1 MGKNKIRL
9 IAAALLLVW
18 LAIMAVIFVRSSVRR
33 LQRALETELA
43 RLESGGTALEVIAYP
58 GGEVREFSGAAAEAA
73 AAAAAAAGLSLEYG
87 GVKRK
92 GAIRTEAG
100 DYRVFIDTAGGP
112 VWLFVRA
119 DGSGRVDCS
128 GSFTVRVEGAGE
140 LYSVIDGLM
149 KGGTGT

>member
-18 LAIMAVIFVRSSVRR
+18 LAIMAVFFARSSVRR
-33 LQRALETELA
+33 LRSALETELA
-43 RLESGGTALEVIAYP
+43 RLESGGTALEVIAFP
-58 GGEVREFSGAAAEAA
+58 GGEVREFSGDEAE
-73 AAAAAAAGLSLEYG
+73 AAAAAGLSLEYG
-87 GVKRK
+87 GVERK
-92 GAIRTEAG
+92 GGIRTEAG

-119 DGSGRVDCS
+119 DGRGSVDCS

>member
-1 MGKNKIRL
+1 MRAHTALNKKRRAAA
-9 IAAALLLVW
+9 IAAACL
-18 LAIMAVIFVRSSVRR
+18 AVICAAFFALRGVRARS
-33 LQRALETELA
+33 AL
-43 RLESGGTALEVIAYP
+43 LESGAAAMTVTAYP
-58 GGEVREFSGAAAEAA
+58 GGEVREFSGDEAD
-73 AAAAAAAGLSLEYG
+73 AAAAAGLSLEYG

-119 DGSGRVDCS
+119 DGRGSVDCS
-128 GSFTVRVEGAGE
+128 GSCAVRVEDMEG

-149 KGGTGT
+149 EGRVDT

>member
-1 MGKNKIRL
+1 MRAHTALNKKRRAAA
-9 IAAALLLVW
+9 IAAACL
-18 LAIMAVIFVRSSVRR
+18 AVICAAFFALRGVRARS
-33 LQRALETELA
+33 AL
-43 RLESGGTALEVIAYP
+43 LESGAAAMTVTAYP
-58 GGEVREFSGAAAEAA
+58 GGEVREFSGDEADAA
-73 AAAAAAAGLSLEYG
+73 AAAARSLEYG

-119 DGSGRVDCS
+119 DGRGSVDCS
-128 GSFTVRVEGAGE
+128 GSFTVRVKGAGE

-149 KGGTGT
+149 KGETDT

>member
-1 MGKNKIRL
+1 MRAHTALNKKRRAAA
-9 IAAALLLVW
+9 IAAACL
-18 LAIMAVIFVRSSVRR
+18 AVICAAFFALRGVRARG
-33 LQRALETELA
+33 ALRSELA
-43 RLESGGTALEVIAYP
+43 LLESGGTALEVIAFP
-58 GGEVREFSGAAAEAA
+58 GGEVRKFSGDEAD
-73 AAAAAAAGLSLEYG
+73 AAAAAGLSLEYG

-119 DGSGRVDCS
+119 DGRGSVDCS

-149 KGGTGT
+149 EGRVDT

>member
-9 IAAALLLVW
+9 IAAALLLVA
-18 LAIMAVIFVRSSVRR
+18 LAIVAAFFALRGVRARS
-33 LQRALETELA
+33 AL
-43 RLESGGTALEVIAYP
+43 LESGAAAMTVTAYP
-58 GGEVREFSGAAAEAA
+58 GGEVREFSGDEADAA
-73 AAAAAAAGLSLEYG
+73 AAAARSLEYG

-119 DGSGRVDCS
+119 DGRGSVDCS

>member
-33 LQRALETELA
+33 LRSALETELA
-43 RLESGGTALEVIAYP
+43 RLESGGTALEVIAFP
-58 GGEVREFSGAAAEAA
+58 GGEVREFSGDEAA
-73 AAAAAAAGLSLEYG
+73 AAAAVARSLEYG

-119 DGSGRVDCS
+119 DGSGSVDCS

-149 KGGTGT
+149 KGETDT

>member
-9 IAAALLLVW
+9 IAAALLLVA
-18 LAIMAVIFVRSSVRR
+18 LAIVAAFFALRGVRARS
-33 LQRALETELA
+33 ALRSELA
-43 RLESGGTALEVIAYP
+43 LLGSGAAAMTVTEYP
-58 GGEVREFSGAAAEAA
+58 GGEVRKFSGDEAE
-73 AAAAAAAGLSLEYG
+73 AAAAAGLSLEYD
-87 GVKRK
+87 GVERK
-92 GAIRTEAG
+92 GGIRTEAG

-119 DGSGRVDCS
+119 DGRGSVDCA

-149 KGGTGT
+149 EGGTGT

>member
-9 IAAALLLVW
+9 IAAALLLVA
-18 LAIMAVIFVRSSVRR
+18 LAIVAAFFALRGVRARG
-33 LQRALETELA
+33 ALRSELA
-43 RLESGGTALEVIAYP
+43 LLESGAAAMTVTAYP
-58 GGEVREFSGAAAEAA
+58 GGEVREFSGDEAD
-73 AAAAAAAGLSLEYG
+73 AAAAAGLSLEYG

-100 DYRVFIDTAGGP
+100 DYRVFIDTAEGP

-119 DGSGRVDCS
+119 DGRGSVDCS
-128 GSFTVRVEGAGE
+128 GSFTVRVKGAGE

-149 KGGTGT
+149 EGGTST

>member
-33 LQRALETELA
+33 LRSALETELA
-43 RLESGGTALEVIAYP
+43 RLESGGTALEVIAFP
-58 GGEVREFSGAAAEAA
+58 GGEVREFSGDEAD
-73 AAAAAAAGLSLEYG
+73 AAAAAGLSLEYG

-92 GAIRTEAG
+92 GGIRTEAG
-100 DYRVFIDTAGGP
+100 DYRVFIDTAEGP

-119 DGSGRVDCS
+119 DGSGSVDCS

>member
-33 LQRALETELA
+33 LRSALETELA
-43 RLESGGTALEVIAYP
+43 RLESGGTALEVIAFP
-58 GGEVREFSGAAAEAA
+58 GGEVREFSGDEAD
-73 AAAAAAAGLSLEYG
+73 AAAAAGLSLEYG

-119 DGSGRVDCS
+119 DGRGSVDCS
-128 GSFTVRVEGAGE
+128 GSFTVRVKGAGE

>member
-33 LQRALETELA
+33 LRMALETELA
-43 RLESGGTALEVIAYP
+43 RLESGGTALEVIAFP
-58 GGEVREFSGAAAEAA
+58 GGEVRKFSGAAAE
-73 AAAAAAAGLSLEYG
+73 AAAAAGLSLEYG

-119 DGSGRVDCS
+119 DGRGSVDCS
-128 GSFTVRVEGAGE
+128 GSCAVRVEGAGE

-149 KGGTGT
+149 KGGTDT

>member
-18 LAIMAVIFVRSSVRR
+18 LAIMAVFFVRSSVRR

-58 GGEVREFSGAAAEAA
+58 GGEVRKFSGDEAE
-73 AAAAAAAGLSLEYG
+73 AAAAAGLSLEYG

-92 GAIRTEAG
+92 GGIRTEAG

-119 DGSGRVDCS
+119 DGRESVDCS

-149 KGGTGT
+149 KGGTDT

>member
-9 IAAALLLVW
+9 IAAALLLVA
-18 LAIMAVIFVRSSVRR
+18 LAIVAAFFALRGVRARS
-33 LQRALETELA
+33 ALRSELA
-43 RLESGGTALEVIAYP
+43 RLESGGTALEVIAFP
-58 GGEVREFSGAAAEAA
+58 GGEVREFSG

-100 DYRVFIDTAGGP
+100 DYRVFIDTAEGP

-119 DGSGRVDCS
+119 DGRGSVDCS
-128 GSFTVRVEGAGE
+128 GSFTVRVKGAGE

-149 KGGTGT
+149 KGETDT

>member
-1 MGKNKIRL
+1 MRAHTALNKKRRAAA
-9 IAAALLLVW
+9 IAAACL
-18 LAIMAVIFVRSSVRR
+18 AVICAAFFALRGVRARG
-33 LQRALETELA
+33 ALRSELA
-43 RLESGGTALEVIAYP
+43 LLESGGTALEVIAFP
-58 GGEVREFSGAAAEAA
+58 GGEVRKFSGDEAD
-73 AAAAAAAGLSLEYG
+73 AAAAAGLSLEYG

-119 DGSGRVDCS
+119 DGRGSVDCS

-149 KGGTGT
+149 KGETDT

>member
-33 LQRALETELA
+33 LRRALETELA
-43 RLESGGTALEVIAYP
+43 RLESGGTALEVIAFP
-58 GGEVREFSGAAAEAA
+58 GGEVREFSGDEAD
-73 AAAAAAAGLSLEYG
+73 AAAAAGLSLEYG

-100 DYRVFIDTAGGP
+100 DYRVFIDTAEGP

-119 DGSGRVDCS
+119 DGRGSVDCS

-140 LYSVIDGLM
+140 LYSMIDGLM
-149 KGGTGT
+149 KGGTDT

>member
-33 LQRALETELA
+33 LRSALETELA
-43 RLESGGTALEVIAYP
+43 RLESGGTALEVIAFP
-58 GGEVREFSGAAAEAA
+58 GGEVREFSGAAASS
-73 AAAAAAAGLSLEYG
+73 AAGLSLEYG

-119 DGSGRVDCS
+119 DGRGSVDCS

-149 KGGTGT
+149 KGETDT

>member
-1 MGKNKIRL
+1 MRAHTALNKKRRAAA
-9 IAAALLLVW
+9 IAAACL
-18 LAIMAVIFVRSSVRR
+18 AVICAAFFALRGVRARS
-33 LQRALETELA
+33 AL
-43 RLESGGTALEVIAYP
+43 LESGAAAMTVTAYP
-58 GGEVREFSGAAAEAA
+58 GGEVREFSGAE
-73 AAAAAAAGLSLEYG
+73 AAAAAGLSLEYC
-87 GVKRK
+87 GVERK
-92 GAIRTEAG
+92 GGIRTEAG

-128 GSFTVRVEGAGE
+128 GSFTVRVKGAWE

>member
-58 GGEVREFSGAAAEAA
+58 GGEVRKFSGDEAEAA
-73 AAAAAAAGLSLEYG
+73 AAAARSLEYG

-92 GAIRTEAG
+92 GGIRTEAG

-119 DGSGRVDCS
+119 DGRGSVDCS
-128 GSFTVRVEGAGE
+128 GSFTVRVEDTEG

-149 KGGTGT
+149 EGRVDT

>member
-33 LQRALETELA
+33 LRSALETELA
-43 RLESGGTALEVIAYP
+43 RLESGGTALEVIAFP
-58 GGEVREFSGAAAEAA
+58 GGEVREFSGDEAD
-73 AAAAAAAGLSLEYG
+73 AAAAAGRSLEYG

-100 DYRVFIDTAGGP
+100 DYRVFIDTAEGP

-119 DGSGRVDCS
+119 DGRGSVDCS
-128 GSFTVRVEGAGE
+128 GSFTVRVKGAGE

-149 KGGTGT
+149 EGGTGT

>member
-33 LQRALETELA
+33 LRSALETELA
-43 RLESGGTALEVIAYP
+43 RLESGGTALEVIAFP
-58 GGEVREFSGAAAEAA
+58 GGEVREFSGDEAD
-73 AAAAAAAGLSLEYG
+73 AAAAAGLSLEYG

-119 DGSGRVDCS
+119 DGRGSVDCS
-128 GSFTVRVEGAGE
+128 GSFTLRVKGAGE

-149 KGGTGT
+149 EGGTGT

>member
-1 MGKNKIRL
+1 MT
-9 IAAALLLVW
+9 V
-18 LAIMAVIFVRSSVRR
+18 
-33 LQRALETELA
+33 T
-43 RLESGGTALEVIAYP
+43 AYP
-58 GGEVREFSGAAAEAA
+58 GGEVREFSGDEAD
-73 AAAAAAAGLSLEYG
+73 AAAAAGLSLEYG

-119 DGSGRVDCS
+119 DGRGSVDCS
-128 GSFTVRVEGAGE
+128 GSFTVRVKGAGE

-149 KGGTGT
+149 EGGTGT

>member
-33 LQRALETELA
+33 LRSALETELA
-43 RLESGGTALEVIAYP
+43 RLESGGTALEVIAFP
-58 GGEVREFSGAAAEAA
+58 GGEVREFSGDEAD
-73 AAAAAAAGLSLEYG
+73 AAAAAGLSLEYG

-119 DGSGRVDCS
+119 DGRGSVDCS

-149 KGGTGT
+149 EGGTGT

>member
-1 MGKNKIRL
+1 MRAHTALNKKRRAAA
-9 IAAALLLVW
+9 IAAACL
-18 LAIMAVIFVRSSVRR
+18 AVICAAFFALRGVRARG
-33 LQRALETELA
+33 ALRSELA
-43 RLESGGTALEVIAYP
+43 LLESGAAAMTVTAYP
-58 GGEVREFSGAAAEAA
+58 GGEVRKFSGAAAE
-73 AAAAAAAGLSLEYG
+73 AAAAAGLSLEYG

-92 GAIRTEAG
+92 GGIRTEAG

-119 DGSGRVDCS
+119 DGRGSVDCA

-149 KGGTGT
+149 EGGTGT

>member
-33 LQRALETELA
+33 LRSALETELA
-43 RLESGGTALEVIAYP
+43 RLESGGTALEVIAFP
-58 GGEVREFSGAAAEAA
+58 GGEVREFSGDEAD
-73 AAAAAAAGLSLEYG
+73 AAAAAGLSLEYG

-92 GAIRTEAG
+92 GGIRTEAG
-100 DYRVFIDTAGGP
+100 DYRVFIDTAEGP

-119 DGSGRVDCS
+119 DGRGSVDCS
-128 GSFTVRVEGAGE
+128 GSFTVRVKGAGE

-149 KGGTGT
+149 KGETDT

>member
-33 LQRALETELA
+33 LRSALETELA
-43 RLESGGTALEVIAYP
+43 RLESGGTALEVIAFP
-58 GGEVREFSGAAAEAA
+58 GGEVREFSGAAA
-73 AAAAAAAGLSLEYG
+73 AAAAGRSLEYG

-119 DGSGRVDCS
+119 DGRGSVDCS

-149 KGGTGT
+149 EGGTDT

>member
-33 LQRALETELA
+33 LRSALETELA

-58 GGEVREFSGAAAEAA
+58 GGEVREFSGDEAEAA
-73 AAAAAAAGLSLEYG
+73 AAAARSLEYG

-119 DGSGRVDCS
+119 DGRGSVDCS
-128 GSFTVRVEGAGE
+128 GSFTVRVKGAGE

>member
-33 LQRALETELA
+33 LRSALETELA
-43 RLESGGTALEVIAYP
+43 RLESGGTALEVIAFP
-58 GGEVREFSGAAAEAA
+58 GGEVREFSGAAA
-73 AAAAAAAGLSLEYG
+73 AAAAGRSLEYG

-119 DGSGRVDCS
+119 DGRGSVDCS

-149 KGGTGT
+149 EGGTGT

>member
-1 MGKNKIRL
+1 MRAHTALNKKRRAAA
-9 IAAALLLVW
+9 IAAACL
-18 LAIMAVIFVRSSVRR
+18 AVICAAFFALRGVRARS
-33 LQRALETELA
+33 ALHSELA
-43 RLESGGTALEVIAYP
+43 LLESGAAAMTVTAYP
-58 GGEVREFSGAAAEAA
+58 GGEVREFSGAAAAA
-73 AAAAAAAGLSLEYG
+73 AVARSLEYG

-100 DYRVFIDTAGGP
+100 DYRVFIDTAEGP

-119 DGSGRVDCS
+119 DGRGSVDCS

-149 KGGTGT
+149 EGGTGT

>member
-1 MGKNKIRL
+1 MGKNKIRR

-18 LAIMAVIFVRSSVRR
+18 LAIMAVSFVRSSVRR

-43 RLESGGTALEVIAYP
+43 RLESGGTALEVIAFP
-58 GGEVREFSGAAAEAA
+58 GGEVREFSGDEAD
-73 AAAAAAAGLSLEYG
+73 AAAAAGLSLEYG

-119 DGSGRVDCS
+119 DGRGSVDCS

-149 KGGTGT
+149 EGRVDT

>member
-18 LAIMAVIFVRSSVRR
+18 LAIMAVFFVRSSVRR
-33 LQRALETELA
+33 LRSALETELA

-58 GGEVREFSGAAAEAA
+58 GGEVREFSGDEAA
-73 AAAAAAAGLSLEYG
+73 AAAAAARSLEYG

-119 DGSGRVDCS
+119 DGRGSVDCS

-149 KGGTGT
+149 EGGTGT